1 MASDQD
7 RSPYARVLAEEA
19 LVRFALALGP
29 RIGNVVIIGGLN
41 PSFLT
46 AQPPVP
52 HLGTTDVDVLLEVG
66 FVFDRDEMD
75 FAWLE
80 TGLQSAGFE
89 PNPTG
94 VQPWRWYV
102 RLDGLL
108 VKLDLLCDA
117 YDSPGQELALPGC
130 KTVVAQNLKG
140 PRPALL
146 DSVEH
151 SLAVSIELR
160 AKFPNAPEL
169 VAVRFAGLGGYVMS
183 KAAAAVIRGEP
194 KDFYDLAFVLLYN
207 REGGPEGAARAVDRL
222 MRLDVN
228 VAFES
233 QVPAALNLFTNPSD
247 RPAQI
252 FAEQMQRSGDQTDL
266 EILAQD
272 AVGAAIKCKESLV
285 TLRS

>member
-1 MASDQD
+1 MSGLM
-7 RSPYARVLAEEA
+7 VL
-19 LVRFALALGP
+19 V
-29 RIGNVVIIGGLN
+29 
-41 PSFLT
+41 
-46 AQPPVP
+46 
-52 HLGTTDVDVLLEVG
+52 
-66 FVFDRDEMD
+66 
-75 FAWLE
+75 
-80 TGLQSAGFE
+80 
-89 PNPTG
+89 
-94 VQPWRWYV
+94 
-102 RLDGLL
+102 
-108 VKLDLLCDA
+108 VKLELLCDA
-117 YDSPGQELALPGC
+117 NDSPGQELALPGC
-130 KTVVAQNLKG
+130 KTVVCQNLRG

-146 DSVEH
+146 DSVER

-183 KAAAAVIRGEP
+183 KAAAAVMRGEP

-207 REGGPEGAARAVDRL
+207 REEGPEGAARAVDRL